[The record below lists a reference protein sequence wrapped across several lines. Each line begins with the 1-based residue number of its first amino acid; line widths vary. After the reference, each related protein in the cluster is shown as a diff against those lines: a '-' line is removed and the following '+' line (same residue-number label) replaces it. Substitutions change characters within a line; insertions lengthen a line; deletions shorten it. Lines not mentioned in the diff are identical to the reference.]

1 MTISDET
8 LMAYADGEL
17 DAAEKAAVESAMRGD
32 PQIEKRLAQ
41 HRALRQRVHAA
52 YSAELSE
59 AVPERLLMAARG
71 APKAQAGKVVSLEEA
86 RAAMKR
92 NASRA
97 RPPRPQW
104 RTAGSIAASV
114 IVGVGLGFF
123 MWGRTESPLVRGAGG
138 ALAARGPLARA
149 LSEQLAAEQARTSA
163 VQIGVSF
170 LAKSGEYCRT
180 FALAGAVSPAGLAC
194 RHGEEWRVLA
204 LTEGPGRAA
213 GDSDYRTAG
222 SAMSA
227 SILKMV
233 EGQIAG
239 EPLDQAGERAARQ
252 RDWKSAGR

>member
-17 DAAEKAAVESAMRGD
+17 DAAEKAAVESAMRED

-41 HRALRQRVHAA
+41 HRALRERVQTA

-59 AVPERLLMAARG
+59 AVPERLLTAARG
-71 APKAQAGKVVSLEEA
+71 AARTQGSKVVSLEEA

-104 RTAGSIAASV
+104 RTAGTIAASV
-114 IVGVGLGFF
+114 IVGVTLGFF
-123 MWGRTESPLVRGAGG
+123 MWGRTDSPLVRSAGG
-138 ALAARGPLARA
+138 ALVARGQLARA
-149 LSEQLAAEQARTSA
+149 LSEQLAAEQTRTSA
-163 VQIGVSF
+163 VQIGLSF
-170 LAKSGEYCRT
+170 LAKSGDYCRT
-180 FALAGAVSPAGLAC
+180 FAFSGAVSPSGLAC
-194 RHGEEWRVLA
+194 RHGEEWQVQSLGQ
-204 LTEGPGRAA
+204 GPARAA
-213 GDSDYRTAG
+213 GDPEYRTAG

-227 SILKMV
+227 SILKVV

-239 EPLDQAGERAARQ
+239 EPLDQAAERAARQ
-252 RDWKSAGR
+252 RGWKSQH